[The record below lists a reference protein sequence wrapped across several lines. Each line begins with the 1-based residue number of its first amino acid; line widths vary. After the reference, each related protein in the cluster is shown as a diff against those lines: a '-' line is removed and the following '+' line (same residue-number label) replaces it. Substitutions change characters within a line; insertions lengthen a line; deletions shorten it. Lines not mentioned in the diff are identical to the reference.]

1 MPPQAAFL
9 DDFSELEEDEEE
21 DEEEEE
27 EEDEIGFLLRGCSQA
42 AHFKDG
48 S

>member
-1 MPPQAAFL
+1 MPPAAFL
-9 DDFSELEEDEEE
+9 DDFSDLEEDE
-21 DEEEEE
+21 DDDE